1 MNAPHPPLRRG
12 FCGTESMNDSEIPG
26 PVVLAID
33 VGTSSSRVGLY
44 DARGDLVPGTLAA
57 APHTPAT
64 TPDGGS
70 ELDAD
75 ALVEEVCALIDRSLT
90 GAPGVEPVVVAT
102 CSFWHSVVGVDERGA
117 ALTSVYTWADNRAAA
132 TLPALA
138 RRVDARDLYDRT
150 ACPLHP
156 SYLPAK
162 LFWLRQTAADLFGRV
177 VRWVSPGEFLHLQLL
192 GETVCGEAMASATGL
207 YDQRARAW
215 HGPILE
221 ALNISPADLSPLV
234 PISRPSGSL
243 RREHADRWP
252 QLARAV
258 WYPAIGDGACS
269 NFGSGAGR
277 PGVGALNYGTSGAI
291 RTVVTEP
298 VRFPD
303 GLWLYRIDEGRLLL
317 GGAVSNAGNVYA
329 WLLQTLGL
337 EPGEVERHM
346 RRAEPGAT
354 GLEFVPHLSGE
365 RSPGWHANATGSLTG
380 MRLDTSREEILQ
392 AGVEGV
398 LIELLTV
405 HNMLSE
411 AVTLNEIHASGGAV
425 AKSASLRA
433 GLIDALGR
441 PTRVCTESEATLRGA
456 ALLVLDALGTLS
468 ASHAEAELSP
478 PRVPDPRRHAIYSRL
493 ERERAARRP
502 GYGAIVA

>member
-1 MNAPHPPLRRG
+1 
-12 FCGTESMNDSEIPG
+12 MNDFEIPE

-44 DARGDLVPGTLAA
+44 DARGDLLPGTLAA
-57 APHTPAT
+57 LPHAPTT

-75 ALVEEVCALIDRSLT
+75 GLVDEVCELIDHCL
-90 GAPGVEPVVVAT
+90 AAVPGVEIAAVAT
-102 CSFWHSVVGVDERGA
+102 CSFWHSVVGVEARGV
-117 ALTSVYTWADNRAAA
+117 ALTPVYTWADNRAAA

-138 RRVDARDLYDRT
+138 RRVDPRDLYDHT
-150 ACPLHP
+150 ACPLHS

-162 LFWLRQTAADLFGRV
+162 LYWLRQTNADLFRRT
-177 VRWVSPGEFLHLQLL
+177 VRWVSPGEYLHLHLL
-192 GETVCGEAMASATGL
+192 GEAACGEAMASATGL

-221 ALNISPADLSPLV
+221 ALTISSATLSPLV
-234 PISRPSGSL
+234 PTSRPSGAL

-258 WYPAIGDGACS
+258 WFPAVGDGACS

-277 PGVGALNYGTSGAI
+277 PGVAALNYGTSGAI
-291 RTVVTEP
+291 RTVVTAP
-298 VRFPD
+298 VQFPD
-303 GLWLYRIDEGRLLL
+303 GLWLYRIDEARLLL

-337 EPGEVERHM
+337 DPEAVERHM
-346 RRAEPGAT
+346 LDAEPGAT

-365 RSPGWHANATGSLTG
+365 RSPGWNANATGSLTG

-411 AVTLNEIHASGGAV
+411 AVALHEIHVSGGAV
-425 AKSASLRA
+425 AKSTALRA
-433 GLIDALGR
+433 GLTDALGR
-441 PTRVCTESEATLRGA
+441 PIRVCTESEATLRGA
-456 ALLVLDALGTLS
+456 ALLALDALGTLD
-468 ASHAEAELSP
+468 ASGVGAELSLP
-478 PRVPDPRRHAIYSRL
+478 STPDPGRHAIYRKL
-493 ERERAARRP
+493 EQERTARRP
-502 GYGAIVA
+502 GYVDVVA

>member
-1 MNAPHPPLRRG
+1 MNEAE
-12 FCGTESMNDSEIPG
+12 TSG

-44 DARGDLVPGTLAA
+44 DARADLVPGTLAA

-75 ALVEEVCALIDRSLT
+75 ALVEEVCALIDRSVA
-90 GAPGVEPVVVAT
+90 GAPGAEPTAVAT
-102 CSFWHSVVGVDERGA
+102 CSFWHSAVGVDGLGT
-117 ALTSVYTWADNRAAA
+117 ALTPVYTWADNRAAA
-132 TLPALA
+132 TLPELA
-138 RRVDARDLYDRT
+138 RRVDVRDLYDRT

-162 LFWLRQTAADLFGRV
+162 LFWLRQTEPDLFGRV
-177 VRWVSPGEFLHLQLL
+177 ARWVSLGEYLHLHLL
-192 GETVCGEAMASATGL
+192 GEAMCAEAMASATGL
-207 YDQRARAW
+207 YDQRARTW

-221 ALNISPADLSPLV
+221 TLGIPPEALSPLK
-234 PISRPSGSL
+234 PISEPSGKLSAEYA
-243 RREHADRWP
+243 RRWP
-252 QLARAV
+252 QVSRAV
-258 WYPAIGDGACS
+258 WYPAVGDGVCS

-277 PGVGALNYGTSGAI
+277 PGIAALNYGTSGAI
-291 RTVVTEP
+291 RTVVPAP

-303 GLWLYRIDEGRLLL
+303 GLWLYRIDEKRLLL

-329 WLLQTLGL
+329 WLLRTLGL
-337 EPGEVERHM
+337 EPEAVERHM
-346 RRAEPGAT
+346 LGAEPGAT

-365 RSPGWHANATGSLTG
+365 RSPGWHANATAALTG

-468 ASHAEAELSP
+468 ASDVGAELSP

-502 GYGAIVA
+502 RYGAIVA